1 MYDLIGDIHGQE
13 SRLLALLEKMGYKQ
27 KGGVWRHETRKA
39 VFLGDF
45 IDRGAAQI
53 EVLTTAKAMIDAG
66 SAFCVMGNHELN
78 AIGWHTLDPSD
89 TSGEAYLRPH
99 NKNNRKQH
107 AVFLEAVGEDSSTHR
122 QWIEWFKT
130 LPLWLELDGLRVVH
144 ACWDEAAMQ
153 TLSPCLSAKH
163 TVLENAW
170 PRLFEDDRPEFVNGS
185 PEFKASELLLKGEEL
200 DLPSDIHF
208 RDKDDHLRR
217 RARVKWWL
225 SGTVDW
231 RELAV
236 EKNVAQQLPAILIER
251 NGTGYPADALPVFVG
266 HYWRTGTPELF
277 APNIAC
283 VDYSAPEPTG
293 KLVAYRWQGETRLLK
308 KHFVAAK

>member
-1 MYDLIGDIHGQE
+1 MYDLIGDIHGQAD
-13 SRLLALLEKMGYKQ
+13 RLLALLERMEYAQRDGT
-27 KGGVWRHETRKA
+27 WRHKTRKA

-45 IDRGAAQI
+45 IDRGKAQI
-53 EVLTTAKAMIDAG
+53 EVLTTVKTMIDAG

-78 AIGWHTLDPSD
+78 AIGWHMPDPS
-89 TSGEAYLRPH
+89 GKGFLRPH
-99 NKNNRKQH
+99 TNKNRRQH
-107 AVFLEAVGEDSSTHR
+107 AAFLVAFGEDSSTHR
-122 QWIEWFKT
+122 RWIEWFKT
-130 LPLWLELDGLRVVH
+130 LPLWLELDGIRVIH
-144 ACWDEAAMQ
+144 ACWDEVAME
-153 TLSPCLSAKH
+153 TLSSNLSAKH

-170 PRLFEDDRPEFVNGS
+170 PRLFVDGS

-200 DLPSDIHF
+200 DLPDGFSF
-208 RDKDDHLRR
+208 RDKDDHLRH

-236 EKNVAQQLPAILIER
+236 EKDVAQQLPAIPAAR
-251 NGTGYPADALPVFVG
+251 NGTGYPAEASPVFVG

-283 VDYSAPEPTG
+283 VDYSAPEPNG
-293 KLVAYRWQGETRLLK
+293 KLVAYRWQGETRLRVD
-308 KHFVAAK
+308 HFVTAEGARSGT